1 MHGAEMEAAQLKL
14 NLHLVEF
21 FASQG
26 KVMATL
32 SGQLQGQFLLTF
44 CVLKDDSFVDFG
56 ALNT

>member
-1 MHGAEMEAAQLKL
+1 MHGAETEAAQLEL

-21 FASQG
+21 ISSQG
-26 KVMATL
+26 KIMATL
-32 SGQLQGQFLLTF
+32 SGQLQGQFPLTF